1 VPVIDGRVIADPFQP
16 SAVMTPLLDLL
27 YSAFRASTRRRS
39 LPERT
44 GQALASLRTRVSEA

>member
-44 GQALASLRTRVSEA
+44 GQALATLRTRVSEA